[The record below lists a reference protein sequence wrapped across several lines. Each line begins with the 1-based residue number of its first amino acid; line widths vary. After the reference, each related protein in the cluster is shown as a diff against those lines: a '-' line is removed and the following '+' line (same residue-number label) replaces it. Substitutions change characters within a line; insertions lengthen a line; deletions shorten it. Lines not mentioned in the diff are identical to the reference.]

1 MSDVRDIL
9 DANALDQLKAHYS
22 TELMTT
28 VATTMAWQPYPPA
41 KGLIGAVGERFY
53 ESTAQMCGR
62 DREMCLITILASG
75 GFPPFALAVHIY
87 WGLMEGLSVDEI
99 ADVLTLTGT
108 YCGIPRMTDGYF
120 TLGETLKVLAKAS
133 VTPESAASG
142 AVLKTVVAAF
152 R

>member
-9 DANALDQLKAHYS
+9 DADALGRLKAHYS
-22 TELMTT
+22 SELMTK

-41 KGLIGAVGERFY
+41 EGLIGAVGERFY

-87 WGLMEGLSVDEI
+87 WGLMEGLSVDQI

-120 TLGETLKVLAKAS
+120 TLGETLKLLNEAS
-133 VTPESAASG
+133 KKPITAASG
-142 AVLKTVVAAF
+142 QVLGLVVAAF